1 MYVYLYSNLIWSIAQ
16 PRLAVIFVTQYLFCV
31 SSCPSCISC
40 FVTSSMATP
49 CSIFSYKLT
58 KSPFLLT
65 EWAIYLSA
73 GINSY
78 ESTAHKRVNSTL
90 EGNHPVPQETRR
102 EENSKGTHLKFLLFF
117 WVVKSWRSS
126 KGWVLGERSAKISW
140 GCTSCPYC
148 LHTEIRITFKGE
160 RNYHS

>member
-1 MYVYLYSNLIWSIAQ
+1 MGHPGQMLSLGELELPPILSPSIHTNAPGPTITEYQNNSLSKSLQKCIYLYSNLIWSIAQ
-16 PRLAVIFVTQYLFCV
+16 PLLAVIFVTQYLFCV
-31 SSCPSCISC
+31 SSCPSSISC

-90 EGNHPVPQETRR
+90 EGNHPAPQETRR
-102 EENSKGTHLKFLLFF
+102 EENSKGTHLKFLLYF
-117 WVVKSWRSS
+117 
-126 KGWVLGERSAKISW
+126 
-140 GCTSCPYC
+140 
-148 LHTEIRITFKGE
+148 
-160 RNYHS
+160 

>member
-31 SSCPSCISC
+31 SSCPSSISW

-58 KSPFLLT
+58 KSPSLLT
-65 EWAIYLSA
+65 ECAIYLSA

-78 ESTAHKRVNSTL
+78 GSTAHKRVNSTL

-102 EENSKGTHLKFLLFF
+102 EENSKETHLKFLLFF
-117 WVVKSWRSS
+117 WVVQSWRRS
-126 KGWVLGERSAKISW
+126 KGYLGKGRQKSAEAVPAV
-140 GCTSCPYC
+140 CTVCTQKYA
-148 LHTEIRITFKGE
+148 
-160 RNYHS
+160 